1 MYVYTFP
8 TSGHYTL
15 YQNPRVECGL
25 KKNIYYMYNFNIT
38 PYNFFYHFTEIINNF
53 KIIFFHQS
61 SEFTIF
67 FGNDTIVWTFE
78 TDNNHWI
85 FQTPKKNKNMSY
97 KKPCIQLH
105 NISIFIKRNLHV
117 LCHLQYFKLLTK
129 NILFFENII
138 RLEILYTALSIT

>member
-85 FQTPKKNKNMSY
+85 FQTPKKKIKICHIKNHAYNYIILVSLSKEIYMY
-97 KKPCIQLH
+97 CAI
-105 NISIFIKRNLHV
+105 
-117 LCHLQYFKLLTK
+117 Y
-129 NILFFENII
+129 NILNYWQKTFFS
-138 RLEILYTALSIT
+138 LKTSFALKYYIQHWA